1 VKKLLFLALLSMMSL
16 ALFAPVA
23 LAQDDDDGGASSASA
38 VADDD
43 DDGAGYDQYDA
54 SATSTATAAPLPD
67 TGGPALL
74 APFAGLLLLGSG
86 ILSLRLLRRD

>member
-1 VKKLLFLALLSMMSL
+1 MKKLLFLALLAMMSL

-23 LAQDDDDGGASSASA
+23 LAQDYDDDDGATSSASA

-43 DDGAGYDQYDA
+43 DDAGYDQYDA
-54 SATSTATAAPLPD
+54 SATAAPLPD

-74 APFAGLLLLGSG
+74 APVAGLLLLGAG
-86 ILSLRLLRRD
+86 ILSLRILRGGS